1 MKKQILNE
9 EFIRMQKLAGIIT
22 ESQYEDLTYEPED
35 MDNPDE
41 DLVIIG
47 SGYLDIKNKFR
58 ERPSQTNSEY
68 AEIGQKVVDQ
78 LHNGDKE
85 AALDFIYSKINES
98 NTNEYESENKAQ
110 LDEGETWIDGIW
122 GTGNYK
128 ELIHKIENIFQ
139 EGGNGASFKC
149 FGKDFTITKTKGGRF
164 LITSST
170 DFGYEALDINGAFI
184 AAKKFAGITNE
195 SQLNEKDKKAIKED
209 YFTTSL
215 TPEEIESLIAVVTK
229 IDELKATVEAASK
242 IVNNN
247 EIQRMLTVGGLP
259 DVNMLRAR
267 ITTVYQLKNLKK

>member
-35 MDNPDE
+35 MDNDDDTYD

-98 NTNEYESENKAQ
+98 NTNE
-110 LDEGETWIDGIW
+110 
-122 GTGNYK
+122 
-128 ELIHKIENIFQ
+128 
-139 EGGNGASFKC
+139 
-149 FGKDFTITKTKGGRF
+149 
-164 LITSST
+164 
-170 DFGYEALDINGAFI
+170 
-184 AAKKFAGITNE
+184 
-195 SQLNEKDKKAIKED
+195 SQLNEKDKK
-209 YFTTSL
+209 
-215 TPEEIESLIAVVTK
+215 
-229 IDELKATVEAASK
+229 
-242 IVNNN
+242 
-247 EIQRMLTVGGLP
+247 
-259 DVNMLRAR
+259 
-267 ITTVYQLKNLKK
+267 